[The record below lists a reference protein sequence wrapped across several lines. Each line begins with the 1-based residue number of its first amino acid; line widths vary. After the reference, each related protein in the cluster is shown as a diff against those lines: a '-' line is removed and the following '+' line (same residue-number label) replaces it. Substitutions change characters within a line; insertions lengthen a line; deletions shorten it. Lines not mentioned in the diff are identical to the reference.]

1 MVLEVPSHL
10 AGPQKAAAG
19 VPSEAP
25 VLTLTPCTCLIV
37 ERLQGETNL
46 KSSYNTDLY
55 LEKDV
60 HSFTCFFSFPS
71 DSVPN
76 FPPSNSIP
84 NFSPFLLQP
93 LLHANALHPTFLPV
107 SSLIPFHANDFS
119 CFPLSFQLVFTI
131 FIASQ
136 AHLGLPLFVY
146 GACWLGSVFIQRS
159 VCSVVF
165 VSPLAL
171 LSISLIITKWGT
183 GDLGG
188 CFPAE

>member
-19 VPSEAP
+19 IPSEAP
-25 VLTLTPCTCLIV
+25 VPTLTPCTCLIV
-37 ERLQGETNL
+37 ERLQRETNL
-46 KSSYNTDLY
+46 KSSCNTDLY

-71 DSVPN
+71 
-76 FPPSNSIP
+76 NSIP

-93 LLHANALHPTFLPV
+93 FLHANALHPTFLAI
-107 SSLIPFHANDFS
+107 SSLTPFHENDFS

-146 GACWLGSVFIQRS
+146 RACWLGSVFIQRS
-159 VCSVVF
+159 VCSVAF

-183 GDLGG
+183 GDLRD
-188 CFPAE
+188 CFPTE